1 MLTEH
6 LARDAAPKS
15 RPYKLSDFAGF
26 YLLVTP
32 RGSKL
37 RRVKYRLADVEKCI
51 SLGIHPAVSL
61 SLARQRRDRIKAQL
75 RSGIDPMQVR
85 RAERSAELRRQ
96 WRPEISF
103 SLSEAGELMIA
114 TRTVR
119 MRLSVPHTNALRGY
133 LLSQPETPKPDALQ
147 PDTVRLD
154 HAAQ

>member
-6 LARDAAPKS
+6 AARNAAPKKK
-15 RPYKLSDFAGF
+15 PYKLSDFAGL
-26 YLLVTP
+26 YLLVQP
-32 RGSKL
+32 HNSKWGRL
-37 RRVKYRLADVEKCI
+37 KYRLKF
-51 SLGIHPAVSL
+51 
-61 SLARQRRDRIKAQL
+61 
-75 RSGIDPMQVR
+75 
-85 RAERSAELRRQ
+85 AELRRR

-114 TRTVR
+114 TRTLR

-133 LLSQPETPKPDALQ
+133 LLSQPERQNLDTPQ

>member
-6 LARDAAPKS
+6 AARNAAPKGK
-15 RPYKLSDFAGF
+15 PYKLSDFACL
-26 YLLVTP
+26 YLHVTP

-37 RRVKYRLADVEKCI
+37 WRLKYRLAGVEKCI

-61 SLARQRRDRIKAQL
+61 GLARQRRDHVRAQL
-75 RSGIDPMQVR
+75 R
-85 RAERSAELRRQ
+85 AAELRRQ

-114 TRTVR
+114 TRTLR

-133 LLSQPETPKPDALQ
+133 LLSQPERQNLDTPQ